1 MGQGS
6 SYNPSTPAY
15 AGQRHRQGSSPQDRL
30 DAVKQRARCS
40 KRYVMG
46 NWKSHK
52 TLAETNAFLEG
63 FQRHLSPRAH
73 GQFGGDIVLFPS
85 FLSIPALAAY
95 NAQGPSPFA
104 YGAQSVS
111 AWNEGAHTGEVTAGM
126 IRAVGGSYALI
137 GHSERRQ
144 DQNENGKTTEEKLRR
159 CLEAG
164 ITPVLCIGET
174 LEQRKSNR
182 TDHVLREQIHDA
194 LGALDRPDLMNSFVL
209 AYEPV
214 WAIGT
219 GLVPSEVQLL
229 DAAETIRRVLRRL
242 FSDSQ
247 SSPINPGDALPL
259 LYGGSVKRS
268 NAGQIMALSCYQGLL
283 VGGASLDPE
292 HLSDIVAAAAR
303 EHP

>member
-6 SYNPSTPAY
+6 SYQASRPAY
-15 AGQRHRQGSSPQDRL
+15 AGQSHRGGPSKQSRL
-30 DAVKQRARCS
+30 DAVKHHARCS

-46 NWKSHK
+46 NWKSFK
-52 TLAETNAFLEG
+52 TLGETNAFIEG
-63 FQRHLSPRAH
+63 LQRHLSPTAH
-73 GQFGGDIVLFPS
+73 GKFDGDIVLFPS

-95 NAQGPSPFA
+95 NAQGPSPFE

-126 IRAVGGSYALI
+126 IRAVGGKYALI

-144 DQNENGKTTEEKLRR
+144 DQNENGPITEEKVRR

-174 LEQRKSNR
+174 LEQRKSMR
-182 TDHVLREQIHDA
+182 TDHVLRQQIQDA
-194 LGALDRPDLMNSFVL
+194 LGALDRPELMNSFVL

-219 GLVPSEVQLL
+219 GLVPSEEQLL

-247 SSPINPGDALPL
+247 RSGINAGDALPL
-259 LYGGSVKRS
+259 LYGGSVKRG
-268 NAGQIMALSCYQGLL
+268 NAGKIMALSCYQGLL

-303 EHP
+303 ELA